1 MRWHALARHAWWAG
15 CAARSCSKQ
24 RGGWRCARAAKTA
37 CAARP
42 DPGGRA
48 ARSVDPAYACGARRA
63 RTGQQPR
70 AFCAGALRHGR
81 IPAEAVAW
89 PRRCAR
95 RGRASEAG
103 ACAVT
108 SGARKRCCR
117 LARGRRRAAGA
128 AGKAALQEG
137 PHGAPGRAAWAS
149 GAGRTR
155 LPSFPITPTGS
166 GAPTALREL
175 LGCLS
180 LPEESAE
187 GPYKDGADTSVRL
200 LPRAEFVGSQV
211 PRL

>member
-48 ARSVDPAYACGARRA
+48 ARSVDPAYACRARRA

-70 AFCAGALRHGR
+70 AFCAGALCHGR

-95 RGRASEAG
+95 RGRASG
-103 ACAVT
+103 VVI
-108 SGARKRCCR
+108 
-117 LARGRRRAAGA
+117 RGRRVRGDKRRAPALLQAGA
-128 AGKAALQEG
+128 GPAARCRRG
-137 PHGAPGRAAWAS
+137 GGGCTSRRAAWRARPRCLGQRGRPHAAPQFSHNSNREWGPNSAAGVAWMSEPARGERGRSLQGRGRHERAS
-149 GAGRTR
+149 
-155 LPSFPITPTGS
+155 F
-166 GAPTALREL
+166 APR
-175 LGCLS
+175 G
-180 LPEESAE
+180 
-187 GPYKDGADTSVRL
+187 VR
-200 LPRAEFVGSQV
+200 R
-211 PRL
+211 